1 MAYIPNNYDYPSITK
16 KISSFIFLKVNN
28 SDSNGIILGLSG
40 GIDSSVCL
48 ALAAKSLPNHNIL
61 GLIMPVDK
69 ITPKQDTED
78 AILLAKK
85 YNIEYRVIKI
95 NNINSEYMK
104 NLVYEKIAQGNLFAR
119 IRMNILYYH
128 SNLMNRLVI
137 GTGDKSEYFLGYFTK
152 FGDGGVDICPIGD
165 LYKTQVR
172 ILGKLLNLPDAILMK
187 KSGPKLW
194 KDHNA
199 EEEIGHT
206 YEEIDKLLFQIE
218 KSNNLTST
226 ESITDSNVKTDKIFQ
241 LIKKNKHKL
250 SMPESCKI

>member
-1 MAYIPNNYDYPSITK
+1 
-16 KISSFIFLKVNN
+16 
-28 SDSNGIILGLSG
+28 
-40 GIDSSVCL
+40 
-48 ALAAKSLPNHNIL
+48 
-61 GLIMPVDK
+61 
-69 ITPKQDTED
+69 
-78 AILLAKK
+78 
-85 YNIEYRVIKI
+85 
-95 NNINSEYMK
+95 
-104 NLVYEKIAQGNLFAR
+104 
-119 IRMNILYYH
+119 
-128 SNLMNRLVI
+128 MNRLVI
-137 GTGDKSEYFLGYFTK
+137 GTGDKSEYILGYFTK

-194 KDHNA
+194 KDHDA

-250 SMPESCKI
+250 SMPESKTSLAASAYLL